1 MTKKLFVAALAILAL
16 TSINAQRANA
26 QTSCPNS
33 ATFGVS
39 PALPINKNLQSQI
52 EVTYFTT
59 DDPNVFIS
67 EKAGIGRS
75 ASYTRLN
82 TPQFVAQIEALR
94 REGQASI
101 RKQQSAAP
109 HLGELAMM
117 DLERNNGQAK
127 MINANHASS
136 ANSLENLDRK
146 SEIKVSKGSSL
157 DGDYYRVNL
166 LSWFVDV
173 TAQGGQKVVD
183 YDANVLLKP
192 GETAIFKLRSDYE
205 VKRSGAA
212 RSYIAVTMRAVNS
225 VGVAANKS
233 QKRSCASTS
242 GQTRSCVIASIR

>member
-1 MTKKLFVAALAILAL
+1 MTKKFFVAALAILAL

-26 QTSCPNS
+26 QSSCPNS
-33 ATFGVS
+33 ATFGVRPS
-39 PALPINKNLQSQI
+39 LPVNKSLQSQI

-82 TPQFVAQIEALR
+82 TQQFVAKIEGLR
-94 REGQASI
+94 RDGMASI
-101 RKQQSAAP
+101 RKQQSATSF
-109 HLGELAMM
+109 LGEMAELN
-117 DLERNNGQAK
+117 LERNLGNGNAK
-127 MINANHASS
+127 MINANHAPS
-136 ANSLENLDRK
+136 NYLESLDRK
-146 SEIKVSKGSSL
+146 TEISVSKGSSL

-192 GETAIFKLRSDYE
+192 GETAVFKLRSDYE

-212 RSYIAVTMRAVNS
+212 RSYIAVTMRSVNNVS
-225 VGVAANKS
+225 VAAAS
-233 QKRSCASTS
+233 QKRSCA
-242 GQTRSCVIASIR
+242 IASVR

>member
-1 MTKKLFVAALAILAL
+1 MTKKFFVAALAILAL

-26 QTSCPNS
+26 QSSCPNS

-39 PALPINKNLQSQI
+39 PSLPVNKSLQSQI

-59 DDPNVFIS
+59 DDPNAFIS

-82 TPQFVAQIEALR
+82 TPQFVAKIEGLR
-94 REGQASI
+94 RDGLASI
-101 RKQQSAAP
+101 RKQQSATSY
-109 HLGELAMM
+109 LGQMAELN
-117 DLERNNGQAK
+117 LERNSGNVR
-127 MINANHASS
+127 MVNANHAS
-136 ANSLENLDRK
+136 NSLENLDRK
-146 SEIKVSKGSSL
+146 SEISVSKGSSL
-157 DGDYYRVNL
+157 DGEYYRVNL

-192 GETAIFKLRSDYE
+192 GETAIFKLRSDHE

-212 RSYIAVTMRAVNS
+212 RSYIAVTMRSVNN

-233 QKRSCASTS
+233 QKRSCTVASAQTS
-242 GQTRSCVIASIR
+242 SCVIASIR